1 MDITKVKK
9 LSNHTLMIGH
19 FEDEYNSSI
28 KKIDVKKYIFLKKN
42 KKENI
47 EVEGRL
53 LKLSIT
59 SNGNVGYES
68 QVLFGNKKFDKIK
81 HNNSKLSLAQIWS
94 KPMSSSEVREIV
106 GAFAGNS
113 KRNALDF
120 TNLRTIQA
128 AVKNDWESMQLF
140 ILSGEIENP
149 DDSYFDSIFKDSE
162 NQR

>member
-120 TNLRTIQA
+120 TKFYVNKRAYAHTHSCVVRTGVGVLCFVHFYQQ
-128 AVKNDWESMQLF
+128 K
-140 ILSGEIENP
+140 
-149 DDSYFDSIFKDSE
+149 
-162 NQR
+162 